1 MCNIMVGFK
10 LTQQNLKLKIL
21 KFNYYLK
28 DLIQTEPY
36 IIFFLII
43 KSQNIIR
50 FILRLKG
57 NVFDE

>member
-1 MCNIMVGFK
+1 MVGFK

-28 DLIQTEPY
+28 VLIPTEAY
-36 IIFFLII
+36 NIFYLIFN
-43 KSQNIIR
+43 SQNIIR